1 MTDEASEVI
10 GDDSAA
16 YYTASLRVF
25 SATLALEDI
34 VAALGQ
40 PTTSHC
46 RGDPVSPRRDPD
58 GPKRERTGWR
68 LNSTGY
74 KTGQPLEEQVEEL
87 VLFAERHLDAI
98 QHLRSESDIDL
109 FCGAFAADTIN
120 CGATFTPQIMAR
132 LAALDLSIYIDI
144 Y

>member
-1 MTDEASEVI
+1 MRALLAARER
-10 GDDSAA
+10 DDVALA
-16 YYTASLRVF
+16 QLL
-25 SATLALEDI
+25 LALVRAQRRLAAEDDRPFL
-34 VAALGQ
+34 VRVVGVNWPLLV
-40 PTTSHC
+40 T
-46 RGDPVSPRRDPD
+46 
-58 GPKRERTGWR
+58 R
-68 LNSTGY
+68 L
-74 KTGQPLEEQVEEL
+74 LEEQVEEL